1 MPIWGTPAVSSE
13 PEPNVYLSRWKIYET
28 SDGLMHLVGY
38 DSLGMGCV
46 SSALGAFNRDTMY
59 AETSDGRTYRLI
71 GRPGSYWDVADVW
84 DLWFDANSVGVVTD
98 VTDRLLVEATD
109 NYDS

>member
-1 MPIWGTPAVSSE
+1 MPIWGAPAVSSE

-28 SDGLMHLVGY
+28 SDGLMHVVGY

-84 DLWFDANSVGVVTD
+84 DLWFDANSVGVVNLASNL
-98 VTDRLLVEATD
+98 RATLR
-109 NYDS
+109 